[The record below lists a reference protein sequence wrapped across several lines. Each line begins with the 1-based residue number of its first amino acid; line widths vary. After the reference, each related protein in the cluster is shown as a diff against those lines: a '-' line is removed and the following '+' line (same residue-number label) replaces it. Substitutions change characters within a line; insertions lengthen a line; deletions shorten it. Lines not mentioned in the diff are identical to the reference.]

1 MIEDFKGFDRIFSWP
16 RPYLQH
22 FGTHDQREVALNCW
36 HRHGEP
42 HLGRALLRAHQVLEE
57 LDTPA
62 VPYPP
67 VPANFTGQGSALVA
81 DDDSG
86 DVAAVGAGTGWQDR
100 LQQRVAC
107 TGRRADSTERVRWVL
122 QRLVPAVGIHIT
134 QIAAVVP
141 LSALHRAA

>member
-1 MIEDFKGFDRIFSWP
+1 MIEDFRGFDRIFSWP

-22 FGTHDQREVALNCW
+22 FGTRDQQEVALNCW

-42 HLGRALLRAHQVLEE
+42 DLGRGLLQAHQVPEE

-62 VPYPP
+62 VPYRP
-67 VPANFTGQGSALVA
+67 VPADFADQGSTLVA

-86 DVAAVGAGTGWQDR
+86 DVVAVGAGTGWQDR
-100 LQQRVAC
+100 RQRRVAC
-107 TGRRADSTERVRWVL
+107 TGRLADSTERVHWVL
-122 QRLVPAVGIHIT
+122 QRPVPVVGIHIT
-134 QIAAVVP
+134 QIATVVP